1 MPKRG
6 RRHETARAS
15 VAAERQDHPV
25 NVTRSVYDPQDVRG
39 LALDT
44 SGVGGPR
51 LGGAAFCPEQSV
63 DRSSGLGLCNRDG
76 PSIGTDAGVTAEAAF
91 PALKRQSQRSNVKL
105 HTIAGKI
112 IGGRLPFI
120 G

>member
-1 MPKRG
+1 M
-6 RRHETARAS
+6 
-15 VAAERQDHPV
+15 
-25 NVTRSVYDPQDVRG
+25 
-39 LALDT
+39 
-44 SGVGGPR
+44 
-51 LGGAAFCPEQSV
+51 
-63 DRSSGLGLCNRDG
+63 
-76 PSIGTDAGVTAEAAF
+76 TAEAAF